1 MRTIARGRLYAPLA
15 VVVVGA
21 LAAPGCGGESD
32 EGSSSLPSG
41 CREASEP
48 PPKHLDLKRPRR
60 EVQRG
65 VNLKAAVHTSCGTF
79 EIALDARQ
87 FPKTVSS
94 FAYLARNG
102 VYDDTTFHRI
112 VPGFVIQGGDPLGT
126 GTGGPGYSIDEKPP
140 ANTRYTSG
148 TVAMAKTQVEP
159 PGRSGSQFFVVTAA
173 DAGLPPNYAIL
184 GKVSSGRDVVKRI
197 ERLGDPETGQAG
209 IPPRATVVIRKI
221 RIQERGSG

>member
-1 MRTIARGRLYAPLA
+1 MFRFFARPVAALIPA
-15 VVVVGA
+15 VAA
-21 LAAPGCGGESD
+21 LALCACGED
-32 EGSSSLPSG
+32 SSSVALPTG
-41 CREASEP
+41 CHDVDGP
-48 PPKHLDLKRPRR
+48 PPKQVHLKRPRR
-60 EVQRG
+60 EVRPG
-65 VNLKAAVHTSCGTF
+65 VSLKAAVHTSCGTF

-94 FAYLARNG
+94 FVFLVRKG

-159 PGRSGSQFFVVTAA
+159 AGRSGSQFFVVTAP
-173 DAGLPPNYAIL
+173 DAGLPPNYAVL

-197 ERLGDPETGQAG
+197 SSLGDPETGQAG
-209 IPPRATVVIRKI
+209 TPPRATVVIREI
-221 RIQERGSG
+221 TVRRG